1 MHLQIGTLCAECSV
15 LKPKK
20 VFNRYEIVA
29 NSSGRPSLYHHSP
42 KMIFWTLHEGSFKL
56 KCLWVGVVVKLKS

>member
-1 MHLQIGTLCAECSV
+1 MHLQIGTFCAECSV

-29 NSSGRPSLYHHSP
+29 NSSGRPSFYHHCT
-42 KMIFWTLHEGSFKL
+42 KTIFWTLHVLSLNAFG
-56 KCLWVGVVVKLKS
+56 

>member
-1 MHLQIGTLCAECSV
+1 MHLQIGTFCAECSV

-29 NSSGRPSLYHHSP
+29 NSSGRPLY
-42 KMIFWTLHEGSFKL
+42 KNDFLDFTRRQF
-56 KCLWVGVVVKLKS
+56 